1 MEKQNKIPQTYL
13 ENIDM
18 INSAT
23 QLIDEKSN
31 ILLLNSNPNININ
44 SNTIQNNPKT
54 TNSFF
59 FNTNTNSFY
68 RTKNDNSTN
77 LQSPIQKETFNNFKD
92 INKLNKLNY
101 THKFAWKEIMN
112 NNLIDDDNELDNP
125 LIINI
130 LNSKLNENDIQNIPE
145 NYLLNLINTLQGV
158 ANKAIEN
165 KNELQLDNKRLY
177 NDLSDLKNDYNYIIK
192 TNNKMNKTLNQLKKE
207 NHEQKKL
214 IRNYH
219 NDNYENNIY
228 NIRIQNNYKQKFSC
242 KYCSN
247 KKFKSKYYLD
257 KHIQRRHPDTYEV
270 SPHLESL
277 EQKKRNLEKK
287 LEDMKKYFDILI
299 NASIKKTQYMRLN
312 EKINSLQNLILMSKH
327 QKNLYNNYI
336 NNIDNY
342 NNNYE
347 DEKNDE
353 KENDSEEAHEKE
365 KNIKKQIQQ
374 LKYEMNHFFNKS
386 KTELYEIIREKHF
399 QSIKNYFEKNQKRRD
414 KKIKTIKVLQ
424 SINIDKDNEIN
435 NSADEINT
443 DLKESQKIIDIYQ
456 SHKKIGK
463 DILRTAK
470 TTESFKNNKNNL
482 FNANN
487 DNKNANEDANANKNA
502 NIKEDINNNN
512 IINDIN
518 NTNNNNINK
527 ENENI
532 NNINNIVSRNES
544 HKESDESARDRNVKK
559 IQILSLNSEKSNQS
573 NQLSPLEK
581 FYDDLRERDGNFSKF
596 KKEDYLKEIINK
608 DDNIDDEKKD
618 EIEKIVD
625 KKIKEKLSNV
635 NFGNNEDLVSDI
647 IKLNLQILDQNYIYG
662 DVYCFYSRNIS
673 MLMNT
678 KEYINEANNYYY
690 HYNQGKNLKSLVDRS
705 REANINLFET
715 VNYQVQNSSFV
726 SEISLRYNN

>member
-1 MEKQNKIPQTYL
+1 
-13 ENIDM
+13 
-18 INSAT
+18 
-23 QLIDEKSN
+23 
-31 ILLLNSNPNININ
+31 
-44 SNTIQNNPKT
+44 
-54 TNSFF
+54 
-59 FNTNTNSFY
+59 
-68 RTKNDNSTN
+68 
-77 LQSPIQKETFNNFKD
+77 
-92 INKLNKLNY
+92 
-101 THKFAWKEIMN
+101 
-112 NNLIDDDNELDNP
+112 
-125 LIINI
+125 
-130 LNSKLNENDIQNIPE
+130 
-145 NYLLNLINTLQGV
+145 
-158 ANKAIEN
+158 
-165 KNELQLDNKRLY
+165 
-177 NDLSDLKNDYNYIIK
+177 
-192 TNNKMNKTLNQLKKE
+192 
-207 NHEQKKL
+207 
-214 IRNYH
+214 
-219 NDNYENNIY
+219 
-228 NIRIQNNYKQKFSC
+228 
-242 KYCSN
+242 
-247 KKFKSKYYLD
+247 
-257 KHIQRRHPDTYEV
+257 
-270 SPHLESL
+270 
-277 EQKKRNLEKK
+277 
-287 LEDMKKYFDILI
+287 
-299 NASIKKTQYMRLN
+299 
-312 EKINSLQNLILMSKH
+312 MSKH

-470 TTESFKNNKNNL
+470 TTESFKNNQNNL
-482 FNANN
+482 FNANT
-487 DNKNANEDANANKNA
+487 DNKNDDID
-502 NIKEDINNNN
+502 NIKNS
-512 IINDIN
+512 
-518 NTNNNNINK
+518 NINK

-532 NNINNIVSRNES
+532 NNINNINNIISRNES
-544 HKESDESARDRNVKK
+544 HKESNESARDRNVKK
-559 IQILSLNSEKSNQS
+559 SQALSLNSEKS

-608 DDNIDDEKKD
+608 NGNIDDEKKD
-618 EIEKIVD
+618 EIEKIVN
-625 KKIKEKLSNV
+625 KKINEKLLNV

-690 HYNQGKNLKSLVDRS
+690 HSNQGKNLKSLVDRS